1 MITGGGVRV
10 KGGFILRFEM
20 VIGMDL
26 CTEDNNPAEREK
38 LDSRE

>member
-10 KGGFILRFEM
+10 KGGFSLRFEM

-26 CTEDNNPAEREK
+26 CTEDNSAERKK

>member
-10 KGGFILRFEM
+10 KGGFSLRFEM

-26 CTEDNNPAEREK
+26 CTEDNSAEREK